1 MYVSVKL
8 DLVAEAALPLVRDG
22 AAGAAKA
29 WTLTD
34 LANALLG
41 TGIDWSPR
49 DNAGLMLLAGAEE
62 AAREAVETWL
72 RVYEDDQRALREYME
87 EAERGAP
94 RSSTNTHRLR
104 KPSEKER

>member
-1 MYVSVKL
+1 VSVKL

-41 TGIDWSPR
+41 TGID
-49 DNAGLMLLAGAEE
+49 
-62 AAREAVETWL
+62 
-72 RVYEDDQRALREYME
+72 
-87 EAERGAP
+87 
-94 RSSTNTHRLR
+94 
-104 KPSEKER
+104 